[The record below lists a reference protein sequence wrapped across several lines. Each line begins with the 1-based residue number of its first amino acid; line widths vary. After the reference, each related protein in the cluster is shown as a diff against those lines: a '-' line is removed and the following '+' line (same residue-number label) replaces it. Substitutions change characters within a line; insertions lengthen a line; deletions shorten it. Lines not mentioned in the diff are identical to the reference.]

1 MNAQNVYATPA
12 CVGKE
17 KMNRESV
24 YKQLVIDEGVKYEI
38 YKDHFGYAT
47 LAIGH
52 QNTEY
57 DEEKGHPLGNC
68 IILGGLPLIV
78 FKVL

>member
-1 MNAQNVYATPA
+1 MNAQNVYVIPA

-38 YKDHFGYAT
+38 YKDH
-47 LAIGH
+47 
-52 QNTEY
+52 
-57 DEEKGHPLGNC
+57 LGSVSYTH
-68 IILGGLPLIV
+68 LRAHET
-78 FKVL
+78 